1 MCFFGILFFIRPFVT
16 PSDKFD
22 FSRIV
27 RVIISSDQVVLPL
40 RKIKVHIGILFIFFP
55 EIIPRLGCV
64 SHSADKTPTITSDF
78 IILELSN

>member
-1 MCFFGILFFIRPFVT
+1 MFFGILFFIRPFVT

-27 RVIISSDQVVLPL
+27 RVIIPSAQVVLPL

-55 EIIPRLGCV
+55 EIIPRFGCV